1 MTRNSNLEP
10 LNLVTSGCFLYRKNN
25 TVEGVRC
32 SGRGSIPDVVILPIV
47 YPKYKK
53 AIIPHVQKLLG
64 GHLIMSDNSH
74 GICGSL
80 PSYTWKGKEK
90 KRKKKKKRKRK
101 RGFYVCTYYITLYR
115 LLGWFRWDQVSHE
128 RNFPLTL
135 GFPVYGVH
143 SDNALINYQNHSIHV
158 LFLWKEIVV

>member
-90 KRKKKKKRKRK
+90 KTWLLCMHILHNIIPTPWLVSV
-101 RGFYVCTYYITLYR
+101 GPGIT
-115 LLGWFRWDQVSHE
+115 
-128 RNFPLTL
+128 
-135 GFPVYGVH
+135 
-143 SDNALINYQNHSIHV
+143 
-158 LFLWKEIVV
+158 